1 MLFSLEVKFAEFQP
15 SDSFV
20 TLLIAFCCNMVNSME
35 RLALIGV
42 SGRRG
47 GADAL
52 TAWTETLTGV
62 LEQPLPVG
70 VLELVSL
77 QTCNRCELV
86 LALDDTANLEQIR
99 QQIAGSEAR
108 GYAFLGDAALEH
120 LCRVA
125 ASLDSL
131 NPGEDQI
138 MNQVRVAFETARK
151 AGRVGS
157 TTSFAFNTALR
168 IAKRVRREVA
178 LAPANT
184 SLFSL
189 ARPELEKLP
198 RNARVSILGAGEM
211 GALVARSLA
220 DSGFEMLIV
229 NRNLERAENL
239 ALSVNARAMALQDFL
254 QGSTQVNAIICATG
268 AENIIN
274 ASFLETQKNLEIL
287 VDLGLPRNVNP
298 TDARASNLRLIDL
311 AQLQKL
317 GDARREKLQ
326 TLLAQAE
333 MIVASELELAL
344 GEFAERSLG
353 AAISQLRDVYRQ
365 TIERTVGDL
374 LAPEDVTRLAHR
386 FAHIPVKGLRG
397 LARAHGLEMAYS
409 FLDEAGL
416 ARGNFQPED
425 QVMVG
430 A

>member
-1 MLFSLEVKFAEFQP
+1 
-15 SDSFV
+15 
-20 TLLIAFCCNMVNSME
+20 ME
-35 RLALIGV
+35 RLALIGI

-47 GADAL
+47 GAGAL
-52 TAWTETLTGV
+52 AAWTEMLTNI
-62 LEQPLPVG
+62 LERPLPTG
-70 VLELVSL
+70 VLELVSV

-86 LALDDTANLEQIR
+86 LALADTANLEDVR
-99 QQIAGSEAR
+99 QQLTGSETR

-157 TTSFAFNTALR
+157 ITSFAFNTALR

-189 ARPELEKLP
+189 ARTDLERLP
-198 RNARVSILGAGEM
+198 KNARVAIVGAGEM
-211 GALVARSLA
+211 AALVARSLA
-220 DSGFEMLIV
+220 NFELEIFIV
-229 NRNLERAENL
+229 NRNLERAERL
-239 ALSVNARAMALQDFL
+239 AASVKARAMPLPEFLDGRLQVDA
-254 QGSTQVNAIICATG
+254 VVCATP
-268 AENIIN
+268 ALYIIN
-274 ASFLETQKNLEIL
+274 ATFLETQQQLQLL
-287 VDLGLPRNVNP
+287 VDLGLPCNVNAF
-298 TDARASNLRLIDL
+298 DARVLNVKLIDL
-311 AQLQKL
+311 EQLQKL
-317 GDARREKLQ
+317 GNARREKLQ
-326 TLLAQAE
+326 VLLASAE
-333 MIVASELELAL
+333 MIVAGELEQAL

-353 AAISQLRDVYRQ
+353 AAISQLRDVYRE
-365 TIERTVGDL
+365 TIERSVGDL
-374 LAPEDVTRLAHR
+374 LSSEDVTRLAHR
-386 FAHIPVKGLRG
+386 FALIPVKGLRG

-416 ARGNFQPED
+416 ARAYPQISED

>member
-1 MLFSLEVKFAEFQP
+1 
-15 SDSFV
+15 
-20 TLLIAFCCNMVNSME
+20 ME

-47 GADAL
+47 AGALA
-52 TAWTETLTGV
+52 AWTQV
-62 LEQPLPVG
+62 LSGILERPLPTG

-86 LALDDTANLEQIR
+86 LALEDGANLERIR
-99 QQIAGSEAR
+99 QQFAGSETR

-151 AGRVGS
+151 AGQVGS
-157 TTSFAFNTALR
+157 MTSFAFNTALR

-189 ARPELEKLP
+189 AKPELEKLQK
-198 RNARVSILGAGEM
+198 NAKVAILGAGEM

-220 DSGFEMLIV
+220 DSEFEIFIV
-229 NRNLERAENL
+229 NRNLERAQNL
-239 ALSVNARAMALQDFL
+239 ASDINARAMGLQEFLNGAL
-254 QGSTQVNAIICATG
+254 QVNAVVCATL
-268 AENIIN
+268 AEDIIN
-274 ASFLETQKNLEIL
+274 AAFLETQKNLEIL

-298 TDARASNLRLIDL
+298 MDARASKVQLIDL
-311 AQLQKL
+311 TQLQKL
-317 GDARREKLQ
+317 GDIRREKLQ
-326 TLLAQAE
+326 VLLAKAE
-333 MIVASELELAL
+333 MIVAQELELAL

-353 AAISQLRDVYRQ
+353 AAIHQLRDMYRE

-374 LAPEDVTRLAHR
+374 LAPEDVMRLAHR

-397 LARAHGLEMAYS
+397 LARTHGLEMAYS

-416 ARGNFQPED
+416 TRETNLEIPED
-425 QVMVG
+425 RVMVG

>member
-1 MLFSLEVKFAEFQP
+1 
-15 SDSFV
+15 
-20 TLLIAFCCNMVNSME
+20 ME

-47 GADAL
+47 GALAL
-52 TAWTETLTGV
+52 EAWTATLAGI
-62 LEQPLPVG
+62 LERELPLG

-77 QTCNRCELV
+77 QTCNRSELI
-86 LALDDTANLEQIR
+86 LALEDGSNLEQIR
-99 QQIAGSEAR
+99 KQLTGTEAR

-151 AGRVGS
+151 SGRVGS
-157 TTSFAFNTALR
+157 ITSFAFNTALR
-168 IAKRVRREVA
+168 AAKRVRREVP

-198 RNARVSILGAGEM
+198 QKSRVAILGAGEM
-211 GALVARSLA
+211 AALVARSLA
-220 DSGFEMLIV
+220 DSEFEILIV
-229 NRNLERAENL
+229 NRNLERAQTL
-239 ALSVNARAMALQDFL
+239 ASSVDAKALDLSAFL
-254 QGSTQVNAIICATG
+254 SGLVQVGAIVCATP
-268 AENIIN
+268 AEHIIN
-274 ASFLETQKNLEIL
+274 KTFLETQLNLQIL

-298 TDARASNLRLIDL
+298 NDARALKIQLIDL
-311 AQLQKL
+311 SQLQKL
-317 GDARREKLQ
+317 GDARRKKLQ
-326 TLLAQAE
+326 THLATAE
-333 MIVASELELAL
+333 MIVAEELEMAL

-353 AAISQLRDVYRQ
+353 SAITQLRDVYRQ
-365 TIERTVGDL
+365 TIERTVGNL
-374 LAPEDVTRLAHR
+374 LSPEDVTRLAHR

-397 LARAHGLEMAYS
+397 LARHHGLEMAYS

-416 ARGNFQPED
+416 TRETMNLEITED
-425 QVMVG
+425 RVMVG

>member
-1 MLFSLEVKFAEFQP
+1 
-15 SDSFV
+15 
-20 TLLIAFCCNMVNSME
+20 ME

-47 GADAL
+47 GALAL
-52 TAWTETLTGV
+52 EAWTATLAGI
-62 LEQPLPVG
+62 LERELPLG

-77 QTCNRCELV
+77 QTCNRSELI
-86 LALDDTANLEQIR
+86 LALEDGANLEQIR
-99 QQIAGSEAR
+99 KELTGTEAR

-151 AGRVGS
+151 SGRVGS
-157 TTSFAFNTALR
+157 ITSFAFNTALR
-168 IAKRVRREVA
+168 AAKRVRREVP

-198 RNARVSILGAGEM
+198 QKSRVAILGAGEM
-211 GALVARSLA
+211 AALVARSLA
-220 DSGFEMLIV
+220 DSEFEILIV
-229 NRNLERAENL
+229 NRNLERAQTL
-239 ALSVNARAMALQDFL
+239 ASSVNAKALDLSAFL
-254 QGSTQVNAIICATG
+254 NGLVQVGAIVCATP
-268 AENIIN
+268 AEHIIN
-274 ASFLETQKNLEIL
+274 KTFLETQTNLQIL

-298 TDARASNLRLIDL
+298 NDARASKIQLIDL
-311 AQLQKL
+311 SQLQKL
-317 GDARREKLQ
+317 GDARRKKLQ
-326 TLLAQAE
+326 TYLATAE
-333 MIVASELELAL
+333 MIVAEELEVAL

-353 AAISQLRDVYRQ
+353 SAITQLRDVYRQ
-365 TIERTVGDL
+365 TIKRTVGNL
-374 LAPEDVTRLAHR
+374 LSPEDVTRLAHR

-397 LARAHGLEMAYS
+397 LARHHGLEMAYS
-409 FLDEAGL
+409 FLNEAGL
-416 ARGNFQPED
+416 TRETMNLEIPED
-425 QVMVG
+425 RVMVG

>member
-1 MLFSLEVKFAEFQP
+1 
-15 SDSFV
+15 
-20 TLLIAFCCNMVNSME
+20 ME

-47 GADAL
+47 GALAL
-52 TAWTETLTGV
+52 EAWTATLAGI
-62 LEQPLPVG
+62 LERELPLG

-77 QTCNRCELV
+77 QTCNRSELI
-86 LALDDTANLEQIR
+86 LALEDGANLEQIR
-99 QQIAGSEAR
+99 KQLTGTEAR

-151 AGRVGS
+151 SGRVGS
-157 TTSFAFNTALR
+157 ITSFAFNTALR
-168 IAKRVRREVA
+168 AAKRVRREVP

-198 RNARVSILGAGEM
+198 QKSRVAILGAGEM
-211 GALVARSLA
+211 AALVARSLA
-220 DSGFEMLIV
+220 DSEFEILIV
-229 NRNLERAENL
+229 NRNLERAQTL
-239 ALSVNARAMALQDFL
+239 ASSVNAKALDLSAFL
-254 QGSTQVNAIICATG
+254 NGLVQVGAIVCATP
-268 AENIIN
+268 AEHIIN
-274 ASFLETQKNLEIL
+274 KTFLETQLNLQIL

-298 TDARASNLRLIDL
+298 NDARVSKIQLIDL
-311 AQLQKL
+311 SQLQKL
-317 GDARREKLQ
+317 GDARRKKLQ
-326 TLLAQAE
+326 THLATAE
-333 MIVASELELAL
+333 MIVAEELEVAL

-353 AAISQLRDVYRQ
+353 SAITQLRDVYRQ
-365 TIERTVGDL
+365 TIKRTVGNL
-374 LAPEDVTRLAHR
+374 LSPEDVTRLAHR

-397 LARAHGLEMAYS
+397 LARHHGLEMAYS
-409 FLDEAGL
+409 FLNEAGL
-416 ARGNFQPED
+416 TRETMNLEIPED
-425 QVMVG
+425 RVMVG

>member
-1 MLFSLEVKFAEFQP
+1 
-15 SDSFV
+15 
-20 TLLIAFCCNMVNSME
+20 ME

-47 GADAL
+47 DVAAL
-52 TAWTETLTGV
+52 AAWTEMLTNI
-62 LEQPLPVG
+62 LERPLPTG

-86 LALDDTANLEQIR
+86 LALADTANLEDVR
-99 QQIAGSEAR
+99 QQLTGSETR

-157 TTSFAFNTALR
+157 ITSFAFNTALR

-189 ARPELEKLP
+189 ARTDLERLP
-198 RNARVSILGAGEM
+198 KNARVAIVGAGEM
-211 GALVARSLA
+211 AALVARSLA
-220 DSGFEMLIV
+220 NFELEIFIV
-229 NRNLERAENL
+229 NRNLERAERL
-239 ALSVNARAMALQDFL
+239 AASVKARAMPLPEFLDGRLQVDA
-254 QGSTQVNAIICATG
+254 VVCATP
-268 AENIIN
+268 ALYIIN
-274 ASFLETQKNLEIL
+274 ATFLETQQQLQLL
-287 VDLGLPRNVNP
+287 VDLGLPCNVNAF
-298 TDARASNLRLIDL
+298 DARVLNVKLIDL
-311 AQLQKL
+311 EQLQKL
-317 GDARREKLQ
+317 GNARREKLQ
-326 TLLAQAE
+326 VLLASAE
-333 MIVASELELAL
+333 MIVAGELEQAL

-353 AAISQLRDVYRQ
+353 AAISQLRDVYRE
-365 TIERTVGDL
+365 TIERSVGDL
-374 LAPEDVTRLAHR
+374 LSSEDVTRLAHR
-386 FAHIPVKGLRG
+386 FALIPVKGLRG

-416 ARGNFQPED
+416 ARAYPQISED

>member
-1 MLFSLEVKFAEFQP
+1 
-15 SDSFV
+15 
-20 TLLIAFCCNMVNSME
+20 ME

-47 GADAL
+47 GSETLA
-52 TAWTETLTGV
+52 AWTQMLPAI
-62 LEQPLPVG
+62 LERPLPTG

-77 QTCNRCELV
+77 KTCNRCELV
-86 LALDDTANLEQIR
+86 LALDDTANFEPIR
-99 QQIAGSEAR
+99 QYFSGRDAR

-157 TTSFAFNTALR
+157 TISFAFNTALR
-168 IAKRVRREVA
+168 AAKRVRREVA

-189 ARPELEKLP
+189 ARPTLERLP
-198 RNARVSILGAGEM
+198 KNAKVAILGAGEM
-211 GALVARSLA
+211 AALVARSLA
-220 DSGFEMLIV
+220 DSGFEIVIV
-229 NRNLERAENL
+229 NRNLERAKTL
-239 ALSVNARAMALQDFL
+239 ASSFNALAMALTDFL
-254 QGSTQVNAIICATG
+254 SGSLQVHAIICATS
-268 AENIIN
+268 AENIID
-274 ASFLETQKNLEIL
+274 AAFLETQKNLEIL
-287 VDLGLPRNVNP
+287 VDLGLPHNVNP
-298 TDARASNLRLIDL
+298 IDARASKVLLIDL
-311 AQLQKL
+311 TQLQIL
-317 GDARREKLQ
+317 GDIRREKLQ
-326 TLLAQAE
+326 GLLAKAE
-333 MIVASELELAL
+333 MIVAQELELAL

-353 AAISQLRDVYRQ
+353 AAITQLRDVYID

-374 LAPEDVTRLAHR
+374 LAPEDIVRLAHR
-386 FAHIPVKGLRG
+386 FAHIPVRGLRG

-416 ARGNFQPED
+416 TRGNPQIIED

>member
-1 MLFSLEVKFAEFQP
+1 
-15 SDSFV
+15 
-20 TLLIAFCCNMVNSME
+20 ME

-47 GADAL
+47 GAGAL
-52 TAWTETLTGV
+52 AAWTQMLPAI
-62 LEQPLPVG
+62 LERPLPAG
-70 VLELVSL
+70 VLELVSMK
-77 QTCNRCELV
+77 TCNRCELV
-86 LALDDTANLEQIR
+86 LALEDTANFEQIR
-99 QQIAGSEAR
+99 QYFSGRDAR

-168 IAKRVRREVA
+168 AAKRVRREVA

-189 ARPELEKLP
+189 ARPALERLP
-198 RNARVSILGAGEM
+198 KNSKVVILGAGEM
-211 GALVARSLA
+211 GALVAKSLA
-220 DSGFEMLIV
+220 DSEFELIVV

-239 ALSVNARAMALQDFL
+239 AASVNARGMGLQDFW
-254 QGSTQVNAIICATG
+254 QGKLQVNAIICATS
-268 AENIIN
+268 AENIID
-274 ASFLETQKNLEIL
+274 AKFFETQKNLEIL
-287 VDLGLPRNVNP
+287 VDLGLPHNVNP
-298 TDARASNLRLIDL
+298 TDARASKLQLIDL
-311 AQLQKL
+311 TQLQKL
-317 GDARREKLQ
+317 GNIRREKLQ
-326 TLLAQAE
+326 VLLTKAE
-333 MIVASELELAL
+333 MIIAQELELAL

-353 AAISQLRDVYRQ
+353 TAITQLRDVYRE

-374 LAPEDVTRLAHR
+374 LAPEDIVRLAHR

-397 LARAHGLEMAYS
+397 LARAHGLEMAYC

-416 ARGNFQPED
+416 TRGNPQISED

>member
-1 MLFSLEVKFAEFQP
+1 
-15 SDSFV
+15 
-20 TLLIAFCCNMVNSME
+20 ME

-47 GADAL
+47 GSDAL
-52 TAWTETLTGV
+52 SAWIETLPAI
-62 LEQPLPVG
+62 LEQPLPAG

-77 QTCNRCELV
+77 QTCNRCELI
-86 LALDDTANLEQIR
+86 LALGDTANFERIR
-99 QQIAGSEAR
+99 QYFSGSDAR

-168 IAKRVRREVA
+168 AAKRVRREVA

-189 ARPELEKLP
+189 ARTDLEKLP
-198 RNARVSILGAGEM
+198 NNAKVAILGAGEM

-220 DSGFEMLIV
+220 DSGFELMVV

-239 ALSVNARAMALQDFL
+239 AVSVNARAMVLQDFL
-254 QGSTQVNAIICATG
+254 QGSTQVNAIVCATPV
-268 AENIIN
+268 ENIIN
-274 ASFLETQKNLEIL
+274 AAFLETQKNLEIL
-287 VDLGLPRNVNP
+287 VDLGLPHNVNP
-298 TDARASNLRLIDL
+298 NDARASKIKLIDL
-311 AQLQKL
+311 TQLQKL

-326 TLLAQAE
+326 VLLANAE
-333 MIVASELELAL
+333 MIIAQELELAL

-353 AAISQLRDVYRQ
+353 AAISQLRDVYRE

-374 LAPEDVTRLAHR
+374 LAPEDIIRLAHR

-416 ARGNFQPED
+416 ARENPQSLED

>member
-1 MLFSLEVKFAEFQP
+1 
-15 SDSFV
+15 
-20 TLLIAFCCNMVNSME
+20 MVNSME

-52 TAWTETLTGV
+52 TAWTETLTRV
-62 LEQPLPVG
+62 LERPLPVG

-77 QTCNRCELV
+77 QTCNRCELI
-86 LALDDTANLEQIR
+86 LALEDTANLENIR
-99 QQIAGSEAR
+99 QQIAGLETR

-189 ARPELEKLP
+189 ARTDLEKLQK
-198 RNARVSILGAGEM
+198 NARVAILGAGEM

-220 DSGFEMLIV
+220 DSGFEIFVV

-239 ALSVNARAMALQDFL
+239 AVSVNARAMALQDFL
-254 QGSTQVNAIICATG
+254 QGSTQVNAIICATPV
-268 AENIIN
+268 ENIIGT
-274 ASFLETQKNLEIL
+274 AFLETQQNLEIL

-298 TDARASNLRLIDL
+298 TDARASKIQLIDL
-311 AQLQKL
+311 TQLQKL
-317 GDARREKLQ
+317 GDARRKKMQ
-326 TLLAQAE
+326 VLLADAE
-333 MIVASELELAL
+333 MIVAQELELAL
-344 GEFAERSLG
+344 GEYAERSLG

-374 LAPEDVTRLAHR
+374 LAPEDVMRLAHR

-397 LARAHGLEMAYS
+397 LARVHGVEMAYS

-416 ARGNFQPED
+416 ARGNPQILED

>member
-1 MLFSLEVKFAEFQP
+1 
-15 SDSFV
+15 
-20 TLLIAFCCNMVNSME
+20 ME

-42 SGRRG
+42 SERRG
-47 GADAL
+47 GSDAL
-52 TAWTETLTGV
+52 AAWTEMLPAI
-62 LEQPLPVG
+62 LEQPMPAG

-77 QTCNRCELV
+77 KTCNRCELV
-86 LALDDTANLEQIR
+86 LALGDSANLHRIR
-99 QQIAGSEAR
+99 QYFSGGDAR

-157 TTSFAFNTALR
+157 ITSFAFDTALR
-168 IAKRVRREVA
+168 AAKRVRREVA

-189 ARPELEKLP
+189 ARPDLEKLP
-198 RNARVSILGAGEM
+198 KNAKVAILGAGEM
-211 GALVARSLA
+211 GALVARSLVN
-220 DSGFEMLIV
+220 SGFELMVV
-229 NRNLERAENL
+229 NRNFERAENL
-239 ALSVNARAMALQDFL
+239 ASSVKARGMALQDFL
-254 QGSTQVNAIICATG
+254 QGSTQVNAIICATP

-274 ASFLETQKNLEIL
+274 AAFLATQKNLEIL
-287 VDLGLPRNVNP
+287 VDLGLPHNVNP
-298 TDARASNLRLIDL
+298 TDARASKVQLIDL
-311 AQLQKL
+311 TQLQKL

-326 TLLAQAE
+326 VLLARAE
-333 MIVASELELAL
+333 MIIASELELAL

-353 AAISQLRDVYRQ
+353 AAISQLRDVYMD
-365 TIERTVGDL
+365 TIERTVGNL
-374 LAPEDVTRLAHR
+374 LSPEDVMRLAHR

-416 ARGNFQPED
+416 ARGNPQSLED

>member
-1 MLFSLEVKFAEFQP
+1 
-15 SDSFV
+15 
-20 TLLIAFCCNMVNSME
+20 LLQSGQLME

-47 GADAL
+47 GAQAL
-52 TAWTETLTGV
+52 EAWTQTLIGI
-62 LEQPLPVG
+62 LEQPLPEG

-86 LALDDTANLEQIR
+86 LALEDGRDLERVR
-99 QQIAGSEAR
+99 QQFVGSQAR

-138 MNQVRVAFETARK
+138 MNQVRVAFETARL

-157 TTSFAFNTALR
+157 ITSFAFNTALR
-168 IAKRVRREVA
+168 VAKRVRREVP

-189 ARPELEKLP
+189 AKPELEKLP
-198 RNARVSILGAGEM
+198 KHAVVAILGAGEM
-211 GALVARSLA
+211 GALVARSLS
-220 DSGFEMLIV
+220 DFEFEIFIV
-229 NRNLERAENL
+229 NRNFERAQTL
-239 ALSVNARAMALQDFL
+239 ASSVNARAMCLQDFL
-254 QGSTQVNAIICATG
+254 KGMLQVNAIVCATPV
-268 AENIIN
+268 EHLIN
-274 ASFLETQKNLEIL
+274 AVFLETQEQLQIV
-287 VDLGLPRNVNP
+287 VDLGLPRNVNAS
-298 TDARASNLRLIDL
+298 DARASNMQLIDL
-311 AQLQKL
+311 EQLQKL
-317 GDARREKLQ
+317 GDVRREKLQ
-326 TLLAQAE
+326 VLLAQAE
-333 MIVASELELAL
+333 MIVAEELEQAL

-353 AAISQLRDVYRQ
+353 AAISQLRDLYRA
-365 TIERTVGDL
+365 TIERTVGSL
-374 LAPEDVTRLAHR
+374 LSPEDIMHLAHR

-397 LARAHGLEMAYS
+397 LARVHGLEMAYS
-409 FLDEAGL
+409 FLDEAGFTREIL
-416 ARGNFQPED
+416 EIPEK

>member
-1 MLFSLEVKFAEFQP
+1 
-15 SDSFV
+15 
-20 TLLIAFCCNMVNSME
+20 ME

-47 GADAL
+47 GALAL
-52 TAWTETLTGV
+52 EVWTATLAGI
-62 LEQPLPVG
+62 LERELPLG

-77 QTCNRCELV
+77 QTCNRSELI
-86 LALDDTANLEQIR
+86 LALEDGANLELIR
-99 QQIAGSEAR
+99 KELTGTEAR

-151 AGRVGS
+151 SGRVGS
-157 TTSFAFNTALR
+157 ITSFAFNTALR
-168 IAKRVRREVA
+168 AAKRVRREVP

-198 RNARVSILGAGEM
+198 QKSRVAILGAGEM
-211 GALVARSLA
+211 AALVARSLA
-220 DSGFEMLIV
+220 DSEFEILIV
-229 NRNLERAENL
+229 NRNLERAQTL
-239 ALSVNARAMALQDFL
+239 ASSVNAKALDLSAFL
-254 QGSTQVNAIICATG
+254 NGLVQVGAIVCATP
-268 AENIIN
+268 AEHIIN
-274 ASFLETQKNLEIL
+274 KTFLETQLNLQIL

-298 TDARASNLRLIDL
+298 NDARASKIQLIDL
-311 AQLQKL
+311 SQLQKL
-317 GDARREKLQ
+317 GDARRKKLQ
-326 TLLAQAE
+326 THLATAE
-333 MIVASELELAL
+333 MIVAEELEVAL

-353 AAISQLRDVYRQ
+353 SAITQLRDVYRQ
-365 TIERTVGDL
+365 TIKRTVGNL
-374 LAPEDVTRLAHR
+374 LSPEDVTRLAHR

-397 LARAHGLEMAYS
+397 LARHHGLEMAYS

-416 ARGNFQPED
+416 TRETMNLEIPED
-425 QVMVG
+425 RVMVG